1 MLAAENTAQRAQ
13 RSRQHL
19 LWVPCVL
26 CGYHFRHGLVFGIRS
41 ADTFAGTFDSIG
53 LEEPRASA
61 LTFAHPMLQSL
72 RIRNLALLEEV
83 ALDFEAGFTAVTGET
98 GAGKSILLGALALLA
113 GERVDKTIIR
123 QGAPSCDAEASL
135 FFQKPERI
143 DAVLGELNLPPC
155 EDGLL
160 IIKRSLPREKA
171 PKITVNGGL
180 ASLSAL
186 QRLGEHWVDFHGPSE
201 PRRLLKES
209 CQLELLDLF
218 GRAHGALVSY
228 QQKFRAWREQVAE
241 RERIARETKLSPDQI
256 AFLENQLAS
265 IDALELTEEAIE
277 KLERDFARMSSA
289 QELIELTQTL
299 EAGLTGEEGVQLKLA
314 ALLREARQVE
324 NIDAASKPLADRLA
338 SVTVELNDLS
348 SEFSALSQQLQ
359 FDPEQAEEL
368 ESQMNTWLDLKR
380 KHGGELPAVIIA
392 RDEMRR
398 RLEVQG
404 DLEGTLAR
412 LEKQIAESERAAKAE
427 ARTLRGLREK
437 AAKELARIAAKS
449 IEQLGFKKADFQI
462 RIVPLVELTPT
473 GDCGAEFLFSPNV
486 GEAPLPLNR
495 VASSGELARVMLALK
510 TVLADLDEVPLL
522 VFDEVDANVGGEIG
536 RIVGEKMAGI
546 AKNHQ
551 VLCVTHLPQ
560 VAAQA
565 TCHLVV
571 TKDQT
576 KDRAVV
582 TIEPIQAS
590 RKDRVSE
597 LARMLGDSK
606 AKSALAHAEELLG
619 K

>member
-1 MLAAENTAQRAQ
+1 E
-13 RSRQHL
+13 
-19 LWVPCVL
+19 
-26 CGYHFRHGLVFGIRS
+26 
-41 ADTFAGTFDSIG
+41 D
-53 LEEPRASA
+53 PR
-61 LTFAHPMLQSL
+61 
-72 RIRNLALLEEV
+72 
-83 ALDFEAGFTAVTGET
+83 
-98 GAGKSILLGALALLA
+98 K
-113 GERVDKTIIR
+113 
-123 QGAPSCDAEASL
+123 
-135 FFQKPERI
+135 I
-143 DAVLGELNLPPC
+143 DAVLGELDLPPC
-155 EDGLL
+155 EEGLL

-180 ASLSAL
+180 ATLSAL

-218 GRAHGALVSY
+218 GRAGTSLESY
-228 QQKFRAWREQVAE
+228 RKKFEVWRERLAE
-241 RERIARETKLSPDQI
+241 RERIAHETKLSPDQI
-256 AFLENQLAS
+256 EFIENQLAR
-265 IDALELTEEAIE
+265 IDALELTDEAIE
-277 KLERDFARMSSA
+277 TLERDFARMSRA
-289 QELIELTQTL
+289 QELIELTQSL

-324 NIDAASKPLADRLA
+324 SIDAASKSLADRLA
-338 SVTVELNDLS
+338 SVTVELSDLS
-348 SEFSALSQQLQ
+348 AEFSSLSQQLQ
-359 FDPEQAEEL
+359 FDPEQAAEL

-380 KHGGELPAVIIA
+380 KHGGELTAVIAA
-392 RDEMRR
+392 RDAMRR

-412 LEKQIAESERAAKAE
+412 LEKQIVDSERAAKEE
-427 ARTLRGLREK
+427 ARILRGIREK
-437 AAKELARIAAKS
+437 SAKELAKLAAKS
-449 IEQLGFKKADFQI
+449 IAQLGFKKADFQI
-462 RIVPLVELTPT
+462 RIVTLNELGPT
-473 GDCGAEFLFSPNV
+473 GDCRAEFLFSPNV

-510 TVLADLDEVPLL
+510 TILADLDEVPLL

-536 RIVGEKMAGI
+536 RVVGEKMAGI

-576 KDRAVV
+576 KERAVV
-582 TIEPIQAS
+582 TIEPIQTS
-590 RKDRVSE
+590 RKVRVTE

>member
-1 MLAAENTAQRAQ
+1 
-13 RSRQHL
+13 
-19 LWVPCVL
+19 
-26 CGYHFRHGLVFGIRS
+26 
-41 ADTFAGTFDSIG
+41 
-53 LEEPRASA
+53 
-61 LTFAHPMLQSL
+61 MLQSL

-83 ALDFEAGFTAVTGET
+83 SLDFEAGFTAVTGET
-98 GAGKSILLGALALLA
+98 GAGKSILLGALSLLA
-113 GERVDKTIIR
+113 GERADKTIIR
-123 QGAPSCDAEASL
+123 QGAPAVDAEASL
-135 FFQKPERI
+135 YFEDSAKI
-143 DAVLGELNLPPC
+143 DAVLAELDLPAC
-155 EDGLL
+155 EDGVL
-160 IIKRSLPREKA
+160 ILKRSLPREKA

-180 ASLSAL
+180 ATLSAL

-218 GRAHGALVSY
+218 GRAEKALAAY
-228 QQKFRAWREQVAE
+228 REKNDAWRTLVAE
-241 RERIARETKLSPDQI
+241 RERIARETKLSADQI
-256 AFLENQLAS
+256 EFLQNQLAA
-265 IDALELTEEAIE
+265 IEELELTDEAIE
-277 KLERDFARMSSA
+277 TLERDFARMSRA
-289 QELIELTQTL
+289 QELIELTQAL
-299 EAGLTGEEGVQLKLA
+299 ESGLTGDEGVQLRVA

-324 NIDAASKPLADRLA
+324 AIDAASKPLADRLA
-338 SVTVELNDLS
+338 SVAVEINDLAA
-348 SEFSALSQQLQ
+348 EFSVLSQALQ
-359 FDPEQAEEL
+359 FDPEQAERL
-368 ESQMNTWLDLKR
+368 SAQMDTWLELKR
-380 KHGGELPAVIIA
+380 KHGGDVRAVIAA

-412 LEKQIAESERAAKAE
+412 LEKQIADADRAAKKE
-427 ARTLRGLREK
+427 AQALRALREK
-437 AAKELARIAAKS
+437 AAKELAKVAAKS
-449 IEQLGFKKADFQI
+449 IAQIGFKKADFQV
-462 RIVPLVELTPT
+462 RIVPLKELGPS
-473 GDCGAEFLFSPNV
+473 GDCAAEFLFSPNV

-510 TVLADLDEVPLL
+510 TVLADLDDVPLL

-571 TKDQT
+571 TKDQS

-590 RKDRVSE
+590 RKARVSE
-597 LARMLGDSK
+597 LARMLGDRT

>member
-1 MLAAENTAQRAQ
+1 
-13 RSRQHL
+13 
-19 LWVPCVL
+19 
-26 CGYHFRHGLVFGIRS
+26 
-41 ADTFAGTFDSIG
+41 
-53 LEEPRASA
+53 
-61 LTFAHPMLQSL
+61 MLQSL

-113 GERVDKTIIR
+113 GERADKTIIR
-123 QGAPSCDAEASL
+123 QGAAACDAEASL
-135 FFQKPERI
+135 FFTDSSTI
-143 DAVLGELNLPPC
+143 DHVLSELDLPPC

-160 IIKRSLPREKA
+160 IIKRSLPRERA

-218 GRAHGALVSY
+218 GRSRESLLSY
-228 QQKFRAWREQVAE
+228 GKKFEARKGLVAE
-241 RERIARETKLSPDQI
+241 RDRIAQEAKLSPDQI
-256 AFLENQLAS
+256 AFLENQLAA
-265 IDALELTEEAIE
+265 IEALDLTDEAIE
-277 KLERDFARMSSA
+277 ALERDFARMSRA

-314 ALLREARQVE
+314 SLLREARQVE
-324 NIDAASKPLADRLA
+324 SIDAASKPLADRLA

-359 FDPEQAEEL
+359 FDPEQAAEL
-368 ESQMNTWLDLKR
+368 ESKMNTWLDLKR
-380 KHGGELPAVIIA
+380 KHGGELPAVIAA
-392 RDEMRR
+392 RDDMRR
-398 RLEVQG
+398 RIAVQG
-404 DLEGTLAR
+404 DLEGTLLR
-412 LEKQIAESERAAKAE
+412 LEQQIAESERS
-427 ARTLRGLREK
+427 ARTAALALRAVREK
-437 AAKELARIAAKS
+437 SAKELAKVAAKS
-449 IEQLGFKKADFQI
+449 IEQLGFKKADFRI
-462 RIVPLVELTPT
+462 KIVPLKELGPS

-510 TVLADLDEVPLL
+510 TVLADLDQVPLL

-536 RIVGEKMAGI
+536 RVVGEKMAGI
-546 AKNHQ
+546 ARNHQ

-571 TKDQT
+571 TKDQS

-590 RKDRVSE
+590 RKARVSE

-606 AKSALAHAEELLG
+606 ARSALAHAEELLG